1 MTGDKSTATSRPTVS
16 AIATVT
22 TSHQKPNPRSLPT
35 VAMSRDLIN
44 RTGELI
50 RPRAQP
56 NARRSKDLT
65 KRAEDLAWARTR
77 RAALDSLPRSQ
88 RHGVINQEPV

>member
-1 MTGDKSTATSRPTVS
+1 MVS
-16 AIATVT
+16 AIAAVT

-35 VAMSRDLIN
+35 VAMNRDLIN

-50 RPRAQP
+50 RPRTQP
-56 NARRSKDLT
+56 PARRSKDLI

-77 RAALDSLPRSQ
+77 RAAPETLSPSR
-88 RHGVINQEPV
+88 RHGMNNQEPV